1 VSNVGNI
8 KKELLARKFEIEKE
22 LERLS
27 REKVTDDQVQDPGDQ
42 AMASTME
49 EINISL
55 QNNERNE
62 YDMILKALDMI
73 DKGMYGKCLEC
84 SNPIAE
90 KRLLMY
96 PNATRCLTCQEALE
110 DRRS

>member
-1 VSNVGNI
+1 VSNILHI
-8 KKELLARKFEIEKE
+8 KKELLVRKAQIEQE
-22 LERLS
+22 LDRLS
-27 REKVTDDQVQDPGDQ
+27 REKVSDDQVQDPGDQ
-42 AMASTME
+42 AMTSTME

-62 YDMILKALDMI
+62 YDMILKALDMLE
-73 DKGMYGKCLEC
+73 KGTYGVC
-84 SNPIAE
+84 SDCGSPIAE

-110 DRRS
+110 ERR